1 MEQSRRRLV
10 RIALIGLAIAAA
22 GAGTA
27 ALARRPHAPDKV
39 EGHLFAI
46 PSAEDRV
53 LVEVFNATPR
63 KGLAR
68 TATRVLR
75 QQGLDVIFLG
85 NADTAADSTR
95 IYLRRGDSTAA
106 RRVQRALGFGHIV
119 AAPDSLRRVD
129 VSVVLGPDYQPVL
142 PLHP

>member
-1 MEQSRRRLV
+1 LEQSRRRAL
-10 RIALIGLAIAAA
+10 RIALIAAAIVAA

-27 ALARRPHAPDKV
+27 ALTLRRRPPDKV

-46 PSAEDRV
+46 PSVDERV
-53 LVEVFNATPR
+53 LVEVLNATPR

-75 QQGLDVIFLG
+75 QQGLDVVSLG
-85 NADTAADSTR
+85 NADTVVDSTR
-95 IYLRRGDSTAA
+95 IYVHRGDSTAA
-106 RRVQRALGFGHIV
+106 RRVRAALGFGRIV
-119 AAPDSLRRVD
+119 AGRDPQRHVD
-129 VSVVLGPDYQPVL
+129 VTVLLGPDYLPTL